1 MELRRGRHQFGQ
13 ALAACG
19 PTGPQRQLDLE
30 ESQDPVKGW
39 TGRSDAAWAH
49 AGEAAALQII
59 ALEAYRHPRPAPGAS

>member
-1 MELRRGRHQFGQ
+1 MELLRGRPQFWQ
-13 ALAACG
+13 ALAAG
-19 PTGPQRQLDLE
+19 VPTGPQRQLDLE
-30 ESQDPVKGW
+30 ESQDPVEGW